1 MPAVGLFFGSFNPV
15 HIGHLMVAHCLQQ
28 LGKLD
33 EVWFVVSPQNPFKSN
48 HSLAHE
54 QDRYEMLLAATADN
68 PTFRVNN
75 IEFTMPRP
83 SYTIDTMVRLVEQFP
98 QHSFSILMGADNLE
112 HFHKWKNAP
121 QLLGEFS
128 FMVYPRPGALI
139 PNEYQKHPRFTFL
152 NVPFLDISATFIRQW
167 ISEGRDV
174 RYFLTNEVQ
183 GYIKKNGLYQTVR

>member
-1 MPAVGLFFGSFNPV
+1 MSSIGLFFGSFNPV
-15 HIGHLMVAHCLQQ
+15 HVGHLMVAHSMQQ

-54 QDRYEMLLAATADN
+54 QDRYEMLLSATADN
-68 PTFRVNN
+68 PRFRVSD
-75 IEFTMPRP
+75 IEFGMPRP
-83 SYTIDTMVRLVEQFP
+83 SYTIDTMVRLAEQFP
-98 QHSFSILMGADNLE
+98 QHSFSILLGSDNLE
-112 HFHKWKNAP
+112 HLHKWKNAP
-121 QLLGEFS
+121 QLLSAFS

-139 PNEYQKHPRFTFL
+139 PTEYKEHARFTFL

-167 ISEGRDV
+167 ISEDRDV
-174 RYFLTNEVQ
+174 RYFLREEVI